1 MVLIFLATVFWK
13 ARRTFLPAS
22 VFASKADAG
31 TPASEIVAVM
41 VLIFLATVPAGA
53 GVGVGVG
60 VLPVPEANV
69 EDFPAAE
76 AYVEAY
82 AEDFPAAEA
91 YAEVDPELYAMAA
104 GSTSSIPMRA
114 ERIMTRFQNQP
125 PVAHSTRLA
134 WVLSAATLT
143 TTSAGRAKR
152 KI

>member
-13 ARRTFLPAS
+13 ARRAFLPAS

-31 TPASEIVAVM
+31 TPASEIVAGM

-60 VLPVPEANV
+60 AVFPEANV

-76 AYVEAY
+76 ANVEDFPAAEAY

-114 ERIMTRFQNQP
+114 ERIM
-125 PVAHSTRLA
+125 
-134 WVLSAATLT
+134 
-143 TTSAGRAKR
+143 
-152 KI
+152 